1 MAAGPQHDPIKSTP
15 RGEAMLDYPSRRAL
29 LRAGLVASVAA
40 PFTARAAQAWPT
52 KPVRIICA
60 FPAGGITDA
69 YARVYGEYIAQ
80 KSGQTVVVENRAG
93 AGGGLGAQALLSSPD
108 DGHTLMITIS
118 STMLGNRVMYKTLPY
133 DPDKD
138 FAFLAMM
145 STGHLPLVVQ
155 KSVGAKTLPDF
166 IEYTRRNRVSFGS
179 YAAGSFAHI
188 AGFELNRRA
197 NLDMTIV
204 NYRGEAPMWQDLLT
218 GSSQA
223 AVGSYSAAKGVLDA
237 GAGIAIAVPTTKR
250 MKTLPDVPTYAE
262 QGFTDKV
269 FDLMS
274 WAGFFGKASMPP
286 DMVETISGLMVEAGK
301 TERIQRLIAT
311 FGIDEAA
318 QDHRAFRRIYE
329 TEGPIWLD
337 HLNKLGLTP
346 S

>member
-1 MAAGPQHDPIKSTP
+1 
-15 RGEAMLDYPSRRAL
+15 MLESPSRRAL
-29 LRAGLVASVAA
+29 LRAGIITTVAA
-40 PFTARAAQAWPT
+40 PFVARAAQAWPT

-69 YARVYGEYIAQ
+69 YARVYGEYISQ

-93 AGGGLGAQALLSSPD
+93 AGGGLGAQALLSAPD

-118 STMLGNRVMYKTLPY
+118 STMLGNRVMYKSLPY
-133 DPDKD
+133 NPDKD

-155 KSVGAKTLPDF
+155 KSTGVKNLAEFVDYARK
-166 IEYTRRNRVSFGS
+166 NRVSFGS

-188 AGFELNRRA
+188 AGFELNRRF

-204 NYRGEAPMWQDLLT
+204 HYRGEAPMWQDLLT

-223 AVGSYSAAKGVLDA
+223 AVGSYTASKGVLDA
-237 GAGIAIAVPTTKR
+237 GAGVAIAVPTTKR
-250 MKTLPDVPTYAE
+250 MKTLPDVPTFAE
-262 QGFTDKV
+262 QGLTDKV

-274 WAGFFGKASMPP
+274 WAGFFGKASMSP
-286 DMVETISGLMVEAGK
+286 DMVEAISGLMVEAGK

-318 QDHRAFRRIYE
+318 QDHRAFRTIYE

-337 HLNKLGLTP
+337 NLAKLGITP
-346 S
+346 N